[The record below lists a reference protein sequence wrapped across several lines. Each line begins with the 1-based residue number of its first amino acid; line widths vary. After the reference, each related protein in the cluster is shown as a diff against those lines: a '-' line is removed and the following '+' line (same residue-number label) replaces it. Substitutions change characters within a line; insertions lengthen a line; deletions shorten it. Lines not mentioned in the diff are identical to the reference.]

1 MTTPPP
7 LVTPPLP
14 DGPKKTPVWVWIL
27 AAVGGVIVL
36 GIVAFGLLSYYV
48 FKKVTEVATNPA
60 AAAALI
66 SKIDPNLEV
75 LDVDE
80 NKKVLRVRNRQ
91 NNEEVVISLAD
102 LQAGRLKISKEG
114 KDGLESVEIGGQVKL
129 PTWMPKYPDVE
140 FKGIGAVSSDKEGDG
155 GMFTFETGDPADKI
169 ISFYREGLEKR
180 GFKADEGTHGGA
192 GTAVLMMKSDA
203 DGGATVT
210 VTPAN
215 GRSNVTV
222 LYGRK

>member
-7 LVTPPLP
+7 LVTPPVP

-27 AAVGGVIVL
+27 AAVGGVILL

-129 PTWMPKYPDVE
+129 PSWMPKYPGVE
-140 FKGIGAVSSDKEGDG
+140 MKGIGAMRSDKEGDG
-155 GMFTFETGDPADKI
+155 GMFTFETSDPADKI
-169 ISFYREGLEKR
+169 LAFYKEGLEKS
-180 GFKADEGTHGGA
+180 GFKADESAQVAAGA
-192 GTAVLMMKSDA
+192 SVLMMKSDH

-210 VTPAN
+210 ITP
-215 GRSNVTV
+215 GSGHSNVTV